1 MPPASNSQD
10 RPVPACVKSGRVSGT
25 RYKPDPWREGS
36 VGDAGHEIAAPIRNP
51 TASSDRVVGARL
63 GKNISLLKNIA
74 IEIHISDARYLILNA
89 TALSRQS
96 ALLVPLFRG
105 RLTMYGGDVG
115 KGAARDIP
123 IFLHE
128 QPFED
133 ALQAARN
140 AIERRL
146 IEVTRS
152 RRTGPAASS
161 QLDDAIRYA
170 VLGGGKRLRAILV
183 LLTNDMLGGNV
194 ERALHAAAAVECVHA
209 QSLVHDDLPCM
220 DDDDLRRGKPSV
232 HRKFDEATAVLCGDA
247 LLTLAFE
254 LLADER
260 THLDPS
266 CRLRLIAELARSVGR
281 DGLALGQTLDLKASM
296 AWSADEMLHCAELK
310 TARLFEFSLLVGAIV
325 AGARHEQLAS
335 LVKFGTVLGL
345 AFQVSDDLLDRLG
358 DEKQIGKRLNKDAVS
373 GRRTATEIWGIEGA
387 REKLHQLASDGRSQ
401 LACFGEPACHIREL
415 IDVVVGRVP

>member
-1 MPPASNSQD
+1 
-10 RPVPACVKSGRVSGT
+10 
-25 RYKPDPWREGS
+25 
-36 VGDAGHEIAAPIRNP
+36 
-51 TASSDRVVGARL
+51 
-63 GKNISLLKNIA
+63 
-74 IEIHISDARYLILNA
+74 
-89 TALSRQS
+89 
-96 ALLVPLFRG
+96 
-105 RLTMYGGDVG
+105 MYGSDVG
-115 KGAARDIP
+115 EGTARDIP
-123 IFLHE
+123 IFLHQ

-133 ALQAARN
+133 ALHAARN

-152 RRTGPAASS
+152 QRVGAAASS
-161 QLDDAIRYA
+161 RLDDAMRYA

-260 THLDPS
+260 THLNPL
-266 CRLRLIAELARSVGR
+266 CRLRLITELARSIGR
-281 DGLALGQTLDLKASM
+281 DGLALGQTLDLTASL
-296 AWSADEMLHCAELK
+296 AWSADEMLRCAELK
-310 TARLFEFSLLVGAIV
+310 TARLFEFSLLVGATV
-325 AGARHEQLAS
+325 AGAQHQQLAS
-335 LVKFGTVLGL
+335 LVKFGTLLGL

-358 DEKQIGKRLNKDAVS
+358 DEGQMGKRLNKDAVS

-387 REKLHQLASDGRSQ
+387 RDKLHQLASDGRSQ
-401 LACFGEPACHIREL
+401 LACFGEPARHIREL
-415 IDVVVGRVP
+415 IDIVVERVP